1 MFSLKGK
8 RGASS
13 RTGPSRRAA
22 GPSSPSKK
30 SSDPKTT
37 ALALLARRAHTRS
50 EIRRKLLRKAFPE
63 ADVEACL
70 DDLAARGW
78 LDDASTA
85 VSLAASRAR
94 SGRGRSRIAA
104 ELAMKGVSRK
114 DAEAVLAALD
124 PADEA
129 RSLLRALDKRARALP
144 PGLTGQARSKKL
156 FDHLVRRGFAPSAV
170 LEALRTKGEP
180 TDDDL

>member
-1 MFSLKGK
+1 MG
-8 RGASS
+8 GAGGS
-13 RTGPSRRAA
+13 GEAP
-22 GPSSPSKK
+22 P
-30 SSDPKTT
+30 DPRNT
-37 ALALLARRAHTRS
+37 ALALLARRAHTRL
-50 EIRRKLLRKAFPE
+50 EIRRKLLRRAFPE
-63 ADVEACL
+63 AEVEACL
-70 DDLAARGW
+70 DALAARGW

-85 VSLAASRAR
+85 TALAAARAR

-104 ELAMKGVSRK
+104 ELAVKGVSRK
-114 DAEAVLAALD
+114 DADAALAALD

-129 RSLLRALDKRARALP
+129 RSLRRALEKRSRALP
-144 PGLTGQARSKKL
+144 AGLTRQARSKKL